1 MVMMKT
7 EKKSILEYLSQNR
20 FVIPVFQRHYAWG
33 EDQCTQL
40 WEDIVAFFEGEGGR

>member
-33 EDQCTQL
+33 ETMRTAL
-40 WEDIVAFFEGEGGR
+40 GGHCSLL